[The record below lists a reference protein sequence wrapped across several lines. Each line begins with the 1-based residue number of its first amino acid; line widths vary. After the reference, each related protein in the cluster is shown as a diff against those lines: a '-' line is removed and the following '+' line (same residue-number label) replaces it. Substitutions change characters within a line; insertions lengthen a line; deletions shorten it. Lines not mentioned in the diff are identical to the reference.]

1 MLLAG
6 IMVSFLLARYVPR
19 HFQAVAQ
26 VLIVNEDSGRDPSV
40 SSADLPAVTMSS
52 EVLTRVKNK
61 LDLPMSLTEIKKSMT
76 AKVPGR
82 SSIMQI
88 GFKDTLPDRAANVA
102 NTIAD
107 ELTGYYHEISTHRY
121 NQNVQNLDQAL
132 DVQRNK
138 INSINEQLQKVIATD
153 PFVGSDKA
161 LDLVT
166 ARLDDLETQR
176 GLAYATMAGD
186 TAQAGAVSTSSR
198 TLAKTAVHEILQGD
212 PFYRSIQEGTAKDAA
227 ELAFEH
233 SAFKSSYP
241 GLPGLSAKV
250 QAEQSQ
256 LAAAAHAAMTS
267 SSASSPSMVA
277 NRVDSAKADAT
288 VTGDNVKISQ
298 IDALIS
304 QERARLHDIQKTQP
318 KALGL
323 RIERDVAQAD
333 YVSLSARRATALAN
347 RAEASSLGSVVV
359 VDRAVRADSQ
369 IPGGRTQLAIVA
381 AALIIGLS
389 LGSAFLAE
397 ALDPTL
403 RRADQVE
410 KLYGTPVIATLNN
423 ARTRT
428 PEA

>member
-1 MLLAG
+1 
-6 IMVSFLLARYVPR
+6 
-19 HFQAVAQ
+19 
-26 VLIVNEDSGRDPSV
+26 
-40 SSADLPAVTMSS
+40 
-52 EVLTRVKNK
+52 
-61 LDLPMSLTEIKKSMT
+61 MT